1 MKTTPNMLP
10 GFNLFST
17 LLGLIFMSG
26 CDRAETNL
34 FDVPENLKQ
43 ATFAQQVEALL
54 PEYLNQAG
62 VTGAAIAI
70 MEDGELTWVKGFG
83 LANTELKEAVT
94 ADHIFNAA
102 SLSKLLTTWAIMH
115 LVDEGEIDLTA
126 PVNQYLQRW
135 KLENGKGLAADV
147 TIERLL
153 SHTGGISMPSVPGFR
168 LPMRLPGLVDTLSGN
183 YQGSSYAAEGTPAEI
198 VYTPGQ
204 GFHYS
209 GGAFVILQLAI
220 EDITGLAFD
229 DYMKN
234 VVFSPLGMNNSQ
246 FGWDEIS
253 SNQVAT
259 PYLAS
264 GGKEDI
270 FRFSGLGGSALYT
283 TARDLSR
290 WMLAGVWANQSL
302 REGIIS
308 EDALALMHG
317 PIVET
322 GIENFEL
329 NEMGL
334 GHFIEMSADGNGY
347 AVSHSGDNAGWAARV
362 LFSPQDGDGFL
373 VLTNDDNGG
382 KLVKALSCLWASH
395 QPGLRI
401 REDCL

>member
-10 GFNLFST
+10 RFNLFSA
-17 LLGLIFMSG
+17 LLGLILMSG

-135 KLENGKGLAADV
+135 KLEDGHGLAEDV
-147 TIERLL
+147 TIGRLL

-168 LPMRLPGLVDTLSGN
+168 LPMRLPGLVNTLSGN
-183 YQGSSYAAEGTPAEI
+183 YQGSSYADAGTAAEI
-198 VYTPGQ
+198 NYPPGQ
-204 GFHYS
+204 EFHYS
-209 GGAFVILQLAI
+209 GGGFVILQLVI
-220 EDITGLAFD
+220 EDITEMAFD

-234 VVFSPLGMNNSQ
+234 SIFSPLGMNNSQ
-246 FGWDEIS
+246 FGWDEIIS
-253 SNQVAT
+253 DQVAT
-259 PYLAS
+259 PYLAG

-270 FRFSGLGGSALYT
+270 FRFSGLAGSALYT
-283 TARDLSR
+283 SARDLSR
-290 WMLAGVWANQSL
+290 WMLASVQANQSL

-308 EDALALMHG
+308 EDALAHMHG
-317 PIVET
+317 PVVET
-322 GIENFEL
+322 GFRNAEL

-334 GHFIEMSADGNGY
+334 GHFIGRSADGIDY

-362 LFSPQDGDGFL
+362 LFSPRTGDGFL
-373 VLTNDDNGG
+373 VLTNSDNGG
-382 KLVKALSCLWASH
+382 KLIKALSCLWTDHHSD
-395 QPGLRI
+395 LNI
-401 REDCL
+401 REDC